1 MSISYFKVR
10 VTQIA
15 YSKTDCNNLNLL
27 SRLYLMEIKQIF
39 QIMSAP
45 FHRSS
50 KRWNLLFEQWD
61 RWAPL
66 LFFNREPDLVSKKDL
81 EAINEIR
88 RKFFRS
94 DHETSIPT
102 FNKQNLKLLEQI
114 FSVAVFQAPLCRDIQ
129 LMVIATKIFFE
140 KVILNILCT
149 LVKRK

>member
-1 MSISYFKVR
+1 MMKNKNYDVQ
-10 VTQIA
+10 T
-15 YSKTDCNNLNLL
+15 KTDCNNLNLL